1 VIVASLSR
9 TELLHLAR
17 AGAQARV
24 TELRRELDMIY
35 RSFPDLRRGRP
46 SASRSRTTR
55 STQAPRK
62 NRRKRRAWS
71 AAQRRAVAA
80 RMKKYWA
87 ARRAAQKK

>member
-1 VIVASLSR
+1 MASLSR

-24 TELRRELDMIY
+24 GELRRELDMIY

-46 SASRSRTTR
+46 SAVRSRTTR
-55 STQAPRK
+55 SAAAPRK
-62 NRRKRRAWS
+62 IRRKRRAWS

-87 ARRAAQKK
+87 ARRAGQKK